1 MTLPDNLSPENQQ
14 LSPQISQTLF
24 SAWDKRAGL
33 PAMDTLPPHTT
44 MGDRV
49 RGGII
54 GRTHRSLHLAFG
66 LRKGIPPSAGAAAIR
81 PVAHSPG
88 IPRQAEYLF

>member
-1 MTLPDNLSPENQQ
+1 M
-14 LSPQISQTLF
+14 F
-24 SAWDKRAGL
+24 WAWGKGRAPRASERLAEGALKTGAGGL

-54 GRTHRSLHLAFG
+54 GT
-66 LRKGIPPSAGAAAIR
+66 AACVWR
-81 PVAHSPG
+81 
-88 IPRQAEYLF
+88 LD

>member
-1 MTLPDNLSPENQQ
+1 M
-14 LSPQISQTLF
+14 F
-24 SAWDKRAGL
+24 WAWGKGRAPRASERLAEGALKTGAGGL

-66 LRKGIPPSAGAAAIR
+66 LRKGIPPSAGAAENR

-88 IPRQAEYLF
+88 IPRQAEYFF